1 MHVCA
6 QLREMTLA
14 PQSPEHQHILDRI
27 QAGADAL
34 NRALEDA
41 AAAGLRIDL
50 RLTDAPVRV
59 VASAATHEEGRRPCD
74 LNSANDG

>member
-1 MHVCA
+1 
-6 QLREMTLA
+6 MTRT
-14 PQSPEHQHILDRI
+14 PQNPEHQHILDRI
-27 QAGADAL
+27 QTGANAL

-50 RLTDAPVRV
+50 RLIDAPARV
-59 VASAATHEEGRRPCD
+59 VASLAAHEEGRRPCD